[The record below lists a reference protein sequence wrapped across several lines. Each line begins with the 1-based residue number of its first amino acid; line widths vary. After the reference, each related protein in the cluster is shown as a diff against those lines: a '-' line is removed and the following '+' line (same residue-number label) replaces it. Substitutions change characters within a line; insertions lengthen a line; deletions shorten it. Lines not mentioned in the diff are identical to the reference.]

1 MTTRQT
7 NTVTMVLTLLLQ
19 LLAFSSTVNAF
30 VVPSSPTLKATS
42 TATTVTRVSS
52 STETSGETS
61 SALPEDEEM
70 IFNPNVKPS
79 SDWELD
85 CYSRPVVV
93 AGGKKLWEVLIT
105 DSTGSFRY
113 KKVLPSN
120 AVNSKAVRQ
129 TVEELIEN
137 TPQLEVKPTTIRFFR
152 GAMFNMINIALKEL
166 DVVGRPSRC
175 TFALSTWLEER
186 HRDVY
191 PKMDGYVYYIVC
203 VIECLKLLTS
213 PRGSVYIP
221 LIFSSL
227 YETN

>member
-1 MTTRQT
+1 MTTRQPS
-7 NTVTMVLTLLLQ
+7 TVTTMVFALLLQ
-19 LLAFSSTVNAF
+19 LLTFSSTANAF
-30 VVPSSPTLKATS
+30 VVPSLSPTLKAT
-42 TATTVTRVSS
+42 TTTTTTTVTRVSS

-61 SALPEDEEM
+61 PALPEDEEL
-70 IFNPNVKPS
+70 IFNSNVKPS

-191 PKMDGYVYYIVC
+191 PKMDGYVY
-203 VIECLKLLTS
+203 
-213 PRGSVYIP
+213 
-221 LIFSSL
+221 SL
-227 YETN
+227 ESYYM